1 MPTSTHPQRHPPRPA
16 PPQSTPPH
24 VRTQPEKRT
33 HRTPLPHLH
42 QTPQPQV
49 QHPTPRAHRTLRT
62 PRPHRTQS
70 TLLPH
75 TEHTPS
81 SRHTPQGSH
90 DTDLTDTDTGIP
102 THPPAG
108 PTRTGNAWTQAR
120 RVDHHARTA
129 HSTPQE
135 GRPSTRGTTIAT
147 CRSTPRGSSPRDE
160 RPPPTTPGTSGIQ
173 YGHHDRTLYTTST
186 HYQRLLLPTP

>member
-1 MPTSTHPQRHPPRPA
+1 MPTSTQPRGTLHVPHPPPEHPTPRTYTTSETHTQNPPSA
-16 PPQSTPPH
+16 PT
-24 VRTQPEKRT
+24 TT
-33 HRTPLPHLH
+33 N
-42 QTPQPQV
+42 QTTV

-62 PRPHRTQS
+62 PRPHRQQS

-120 RVDHHARTA
+120 RVDPHARTA

-135 GRPSTRGTTIAT
+135 RRPSTRGRTIAT

-160 RPPPTTPGTSGIQ
+160 GPPPTTPGTSGIQ
-173 YGHHDRTLYTTST
+173 YGHHDRTLYTTGT